1 MFIFFIFDII
11 FEDIE
16 MHLKDNDD
24 DEIKLMKGYFG
35 IGINTRGYDYGFQDK
50 QFAVFVNP

>member
-35 IGINTRGYDYGFQDK
+35 IGINTTRGYDNEFQDK
-50 QFAVFVNP
+50 QFL

>member
-1 MFIFFIFDII
+1 VFIFFIFDII

-16 MHLKDNDD
+16 MHLKDNVD

-35 IGINTRGYDYGFQDK
+35 IGINTTRGYDNEFQDK
-50 QFAVFVNP
+50 QFL